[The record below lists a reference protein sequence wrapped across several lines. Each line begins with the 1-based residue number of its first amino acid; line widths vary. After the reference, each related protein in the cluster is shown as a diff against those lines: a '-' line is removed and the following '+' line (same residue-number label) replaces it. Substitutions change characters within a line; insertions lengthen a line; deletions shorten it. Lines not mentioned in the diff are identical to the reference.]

1 MVIDIKANCI
11 IIRDPDKSLGPV
23 EKSQLAFWHFLHT
36 AENEYSSPLSN
47 QTFIKLLRY
56 FDKET
61 IHFSLSHSASIF
73 SQELEVVDLEFNQTK
88 KNAEN
93 YKNGQYDKLE
103 FETFRSFVIDY
114 IKRSLRIHQLK
125 AAFHLYQI
133 GNGAN
138 FSVPGSGKTTV
149 VLTVYE
155 KLRQE
160 GKVNTLF
167 VVGPPSC
174 FGPWKAEFL
183 ETLGRTPSYTILA
196 GGNKKT
202 RKKNYYQTAHQ
213 SSELYLTTYQTLYYD
228 QTDVCN
234 FLKQRHINA
243 FFIVDEAHYIKQING
258 NWSLAIMKQADKAIN
273 RCVLTGTPMPKSYT
287 DIFNLFDFLWP
298 NQHPISSSDKTLI
311 KYNEEKHNV
320 HSAKNILD
328 QSIGPLF
335 YRVRK
340 SDLQLANQNFISP
353 YIISMHKHEWILY
366 NAVYKKIKDYSKKE
380 YFKNVEFINTIGRGR
395 IMRLR
400 QLLSYPKL
408 LNNAIDNYNEGL
420 LDDLADLKTI
430 IRQYDKLEVP
440 AKIEFLLKKL
450 KELKKQKLK
459 VVIWSNFIG
468 TIRLIEKHITDQKLK
483 CKIIYGNTPIEGTN
497 ISDEETREKIR
508 DEFVNLTSG
517 LDILVANPAA
527 CAESISL
534 HKTCHHAI
542 YYDLSYNC
550 AQYLQSLDRIH
561 RVGGSETIEANY
573 HFLQYKDTIDVDIKE
588 NIDRKTKK
596 MYDIIE
602 NDYPIYTLDMFDADG
617 DAEAYA
623 RLFKKNK

>member
-1 MVIDIKANCI
+1 M
-11 IIRDPDKSLGPV
+11 SLGPV
-23 EKSQLAFWHFLHT
+23 EKSQLAFWHFSQT
-36 AENEYSSPLSN
+36 SINNYSSPLTN
-47 QTFIKLLRY
+47 QTFIKLLHY
-56 FDKET
+56 FDKEA
-61 IHFSLSHSASIF
+61 IHFSLSRSASIF
-73 SQELEVVDLEFNQTK
+73 SKELEVVDFEFNQTK

-103 FETFRSFVIDY
+103 FETFRSFVIDQ

-174 FGPWKAEFL
+174 FGPWKAEFS

-228 QTDVCN
+228 QSDVCN

-243 FFIVDEAHYIKQING
+243 FFVVDEAHYIKQING

-273 RCVLTGTPMPKSYT
+273 RCVLTGTPMPKSYS

-340 SDLQLANQNFISP
+340 SDLQLAKQNFLLP
-353 YIISMHKHEWILY
+353 YIISMHKHERILY
-366 NAVYKKIKDYSKKE
+366 NAVYKKIKNYSKKE

-408 LNNAIDNYNEGL
+408 LNNSIDNYNEGL
-420 LDDLADLKTI
+420 IEDLADLKTV
-430 IRQYDKLEVP
+430 IRLYDKLEVP
-440 AKIEFLLKKL
+440 AKIVFLLKKL
-450 KELKKQKLK
+450 KELEKQKLK

-483 CKIIYGNTPIEGTN
+483 CKIIYGNTPVEGTN

-508 DEFVNLTSG
+508 EEFVNPTSG
-517 LDILVANPAA
+517 LDILIANPAA

-573 HFLQYKDTIDVDIKE
+573 HFLQYEDTIDADIKE
-588 NIDRKTKK
+588 NIDRKTKN

-617 DAEAYA
+617 DAEAYE